1 MTPGGT
7 QAGTGPGQ
15 GGANSPVSP
24 ALRHS
29 RQARF
34 APVGEAGQARI
45 AAARVLLVGCGALG
59 THLAEF
65 CVRAGVGSLAIVDR
79 DFVEFSN
86 LQRQSLFTEA
96 DARNGTPKAVAAAR
110 ALAAIDSSVV
120 IRPVVADF
128 THENAEELAVGFSG
142 RGDVSGGGGGFSGGS
157 AGVATLVLDATDNF
171 ETRFLVN
178 DLACELGIP
187 WVYAGCVGSRA
198 VCMPVVPGE
207 TACLA
212 CVLEDVPPA
221 SGESCETTGI
231 IMPAVLAAVSMAS
244 AEAMKLMLAEPG
256 LPHSATISRMRT
268 VDIWT
273 GELAA
278 ISASHPRRDCPV
290 CSGGAR
296 QHLSGRAGDAAVRL
310 CGRNAVQL
318 RPAARLDAA
327 AFARLGDRLAA
338 AGWEVVARNEFLVRI
353 AGVAGGGGNDHKS
366 FRDFDA
372 PTSPEA
378 PPTPPASGAVPGNIE
393 LTIFADGR
401 MLVAGT
407 EDFAAARAFA
417 SRVVG

>member
-15 GGANSPVSP
+15 GGANAPVSP

-34 APVGEAGQARI
+34 APVGDAGQARI
-45 AAARVLLVGCGALG
+45 ASARVLLVGCGALG

-65 CVRAGVGSLAIVDR
+65 CVRAGVGSLTIVDR

-96 DARNGTPKAVAAAR
+96 DARTGTPKAVAAAR
-110 ALAAIDSSVV
+110 ALAAIDSSVD

-128 THENAEELAVGFSG
+128 THENAEELAE
-142 RGDVSGGGGGFSGGS
+142 GFSGGS
-157 AGVATLVLDATDNF
+157 RGFSGGSTGVATLVLDATDNF

-231 IMPAVLAAVSMAS
+231 IMPAVLAAVSMAA

-278 ISASHPRRDCPV
+278 ITASHPRRDCPV
-290 CSGGAR
+290 CMGGVR
-296 QHLSGRAGDAAVRL
+296 PHLSGRAGDAAIRL

-318 RPAARLDAA
+318 RPAVRLDAA
-327 AFARLGDRLAA
+327 GFARLGDRLAA
-338 AGWEVVARNEFLVRI
+338 AGWGIVARNEFLVRI
-353 AGVAGGGGNDHKS
+353 AGVRGDGAEGQEGARSPGAPEPHAPGRTAGQL
-366 FRDFDA
+366 
-372 PTSPEA
+372 
-378 PPTPPASGAVPGNIE
+378 E
-393 LTIFADGR
+393 LTVFADGR
-401 MLVAGT
+401 MLVGGT